1 MTQSTVSVPATP
13 WYLRFGALRWGSL
26 ALLVILIDQIT
37 KAVVESRFDLFDS
50 VQVLPFLEFTL
61 LYNTGAA
68 FNFLA
73 DASGWQR
80 WFFIVLGVLVSAAI
94 LVWLRQLDPRRHR
107 LLAAG
112 LALIMGGA
120 LGNVIDRVWH
130 GHVID
135 FIHFHWRQWEFP
147 AFNMADTSIT
157 IGAGLL
163 ILDAILESRRSDSA
177 PAVNR

>member
-1 MTQSTVSVPATP
+1 MTESTATAPATK
-13 WYLRFGALRWGSL
+13 WYLKVGALRWGSL
-26 ALLVILIDQIT
+26 ALLVILVDQFS
-37 KAVVESRFDLFDS
+37 KAFVESRFDLFDAMRL
-50 VQVLPFLEFTL
+50 LPFLELTL

-68 FNFLA
+68 FSFLA

-80 WFFIVLGVLVSAAI
+80 WFFVVLGLVVSAAI
-94 LVWLRQLDPRRHR
+94 LFWLRQLDPRRHR

-120 LGNVIDRVWH
+120 LGNVIDRLWH

-135 FIHFHWRQWEFP
+135 FIHFHWKQWEFP
-147 AFNMADTSIT
+147 AFNMADSSIT

-163 ILDAILESRRSDSA
+163 ILDAILESRRA
-177 PAVNR
+177 PSVPPAGR

>member
-1 MTQSTVSVPATP
+1 MR
-13 WYLRFGALRWGSL
+13 L
-26 ALLVILIDQIT
+26 
-37 KAVVESRFDLFDS
+37 
-50 VQVLPFLEFTL
+50 LPFLELTL

-68 FNFLA
+68 FSFLA

-80 WFFIVLGVLVSAAI
+80 WFFVALGLLVSAAI
-94 LVWLRQLDPRRHR
+94 LFWLRQLDPRRHR

-120 LGNVIDRVWH
+120 LGNVIDRLWH

-135 FIHFHWRQWEFP
+135 FIHFHWKQWEFP
-147 AFNMADTSIT
+147 AFNMADSSIT

-163 ILDAILESRRSDSA
+163 ILDAILESRRA
-177 PAVNR
+177 PSVPPAGR

>member
-1 MTQSTVSVPATP
+1 METAATPATTK
-13 WYLRFGALRWGSL
+13 WYLKFGALRWGSL
-26 ALLVILIDQIT
+26 TLLVILVDQMT
-37 KAVVESRFDLFDS
+37 KAFVESRFDLFDA
-50 VQVLPFLEFTL
+50 VRVLPFLEFTL

-68 FNFLA
+68 FSFLA

-80 WFFIVLGVLVSAAI
+80 WFFIALGVVVSVAI
-94 LVWLRQLDPRRHR
+94 LLWLRQLDPRRHR

-135 FIHFHWRQWEFP
+135 FIHFHWKQWEFP

-157 IGAGLL
+157 IGAALL
-163 ILDAILESRRSDSA
+163 ILDAILEGRRARSA
-177 PAVNR
+177 VTTR

>member
-1 MTQSTVSVPATP
+1 VNESVATPPATR
-13 WYLRFGALRWGSL
+13 WYLKFGALRWGSL
-26 ALLVILIDQIT
+26 TLLVILVDQMT
-37 KAVVESRFDLFDS
+37 KAFVESRFDLFDA
-50 VQVLPFLEFTL
+50 VRVLPFLDFTL

-68 FNFLA
+68 FSFLA
-73 DASGWQR
+73 GASGWQR
-80 WFFIVLGVLVSAAI
+80 WFFIALGIVVSVAI
-94 LVWLRQLDPRRHR
+94 LAWMRQLDPRRHR

-135 FIHFHWRQWEFP
+135 FIHFHWKQWEFP

-157 IGAGLL
+157 IGAALL
-163 ILDAILESRRSDSA
+163 ILDAILESRRGRGASHSSA
-177 PAVNR
+177 

>member
-1 MTQSTVSVPATP
+1 MTARGGRLWEVLVLAGLCITPVWTQESAGRAPAADLSVPADLKP
-13 WYLRFGALRWGSL
+13 LL
-26 ALLVILIDQIT
+26 AAPQSEMRLV
-37 KAVVESRFDLFDS
+37 
-50 VQVLPFLEFTL
+50 TL

>member
-1 MTQSTVSVPATP
+1 MNESVATP
-13 WYLRFGALRWGSL
+13 AATKWYLKFGALRWGSL
-26 ALLVILIDQIT
+26 TLLVILVDQMT
-37 KAVVESRFDLFDS
+37 KAFVESRFELFDA
-50 VQVLPFLEFTL
+50 VRVLPFLDFTL

-68 FNFLA
+68 FSFLA

-80 WFFIVLGVLVSAAI
+80 WFFIALGVGVSIAI
-94 LVWLRQLDPRRHR
+94 LAWMRQLDPRRHR

-135 FIHFHWRQWEFP
+135 FIHFHWQQWEFP

-157 IGAGLL
+157 IGAALL
-163 ILDAILESRRSDSA
+163 ILDAILESRRGRSA
-177 PAVNR
+177 SLSPR

>member
-1 MTQSTVSVPATP
+1 MEPAATP
-13 WYLRFGALRWGSL
+13 AATKWYLRFGALRWGSL
-26 ALLVILIDQIT
+26 TLLVILVDQMT
-37 KAVVESRFDLFDS
+37 KAFVESRFDLFDN
-50 VQVLPFLEFTL
+50 VQVLPFLDFTL

-68 FNFLA
+68 FSFLA
-73 DASGWQR
+73 GASGWQR
-80 WFFIVLGVLVSAAI
+80 WFFIVLGVAVSVAI
-94 LVWLRQLDPRRHR
+94 LVWMRQLDARRHR

-157 IGAGLL
+157 IGAALL
-163 ILDAILESRRSDSA
+163 ILDAILEGRRARSA
-177 PAVNR
+177 SLTAR

>member
-1 MTQSTVSVPATP
+1 MNESIATAQVTP
-13 WYLRFGALRWGSL
+13 WYLKFGALRWGSL
-26 ALLVILIDQIT
+26 ALLVILVDQIT

-94 LVWLRQLDPRRHR
+94 SSGCVNWIRGVIVSSRQGSHSSW
-107 LLAAG
+107 
-112 LALIMGGA
+112 GA
-120 LGNVIDRVWH
+120 
-130 GHVID
+130 
-135 FIHFHWRQWEFP
+135 
-147 AFNMADTSIT
+147 
-157 IGAGLL
+157 
-163 ILDAILESRRSDSA
+163 RSA
-177 PAVNR
+177 T

>member
-1 MTQSTVSVPATP
+1 VTETVATP
-13 WYLRFGALRWGSL
+13 AATKWYLKFGALRWGSL
-26 ALLVILIDQIT
+26 TLLVILLDQMT
-37 KAVVESRFDLFDS
+37 KAFVESRFELFDA
-50 VQVLPFLEFTL
+50 VRVLPFLEFTL

-68 FNFLA
+68 FSFLA

-80 WFFIVLGVLVSAAI
+80 WFFIALGVLVSGAI
-94 LVWLRQLDPRRHR
+94 LFWMRQLDSRRHR

-130 GHVID
+130 SHVID
-135 FIHFHWRQWEFP
+135 FIHFHWKQWEFP

-157 IGAGLL
+157 IGAALL
-163 ILDAILESRRSDSA
+163 ILDAILEGRRARSE
-177 PAVNR
+177 PVTTR